1 MWHITQNAGSEVCCE
16 SGLPIIRCVP
26 YKAFFD
32 IYFWEDILTSKER
45 HEARYKRRI
54 AARETKRQQKLSHYD
69 DFGLVADVDNLYAS
83 FNKCKI
89 GVSWKESIQRYEA
102 NALKNVL
109 ETRRKL
115 FAGESIQNGFVEFY
129 LRERGKVRHIKSVH
143 ISERVVQKCI
153 CDEVLV
159 PILTNS
165 LIYDNGASVK
175 KKGTHFAIRRFI
187 SHMTKFYRRNNY
199 SNDGYVLMIDFSKYF
214 DNIDHEI
221 LFEMLDKKINDI
233 HVKQLTKD
241 LITVF
246 GKGKSL
252 GLGSQVSQVCA
263 IFYPDILDHFIKE
276 NLGIK
281 YYGRYMDDLYLIHH
295 DKEYLIS
302 CLEKIKEVCDKLKI
316 TINQRK
322 TTITKLSQGAEFL
335 KGKYSLLPSGQILRR
350 PVKSSTTRMRRKLLK
365 FKSLLDQKKIG
376 YNDIRTSYQSWRGNY
391 IRRFNAYHR
400 VRYMDRLYN
409 NLFIFEHRNTIGRTQ
424 Q

>member
-1 MWHITQNAGSEVCCE
+1 M
-16 SGLPIIRCVP
+16 
-26 YKAFFD
+26 
-32 IYFWEDILTSKER
+32 TSDER
-45 HEARYKRRI
+45 REARYQRRV
-54 AARETKRQQKLSHYD
+54 AARETRKQQKLSHFD
-69 DFGLVADVDNLYAS
+69 NFGLVADVDNLNNS
-83 FNKCKI
+83 FNKCKV
-89 GVSWKESIQRYEA
+89 GVAWKESTQRYEA
-102 NALKNVL
+102 NALKNII

-115 FAGESIQNGFVEFY
+115 LAGESIQSGFVEFT
-129 LRERGKVRHIKSVH
+129 LRERGKIRRIKSVH
-143 ISERVVQKCI
+143 ISERVVQKCL

-175 KKGTHFAIRRFI
+175 RKGTHFAIRRFI
-187 SHMTKFYRRNNY
+187 SHMAKFYRHNNN
-199 SNDGYVLMIDFSKYF
+199 SNNGYVLMIDFSKYF

-221 LFEMLDKKINDI
+221 LFEMLDQRIKDF
-233 HVKQLTKD
+233 HVRQLTRD

-246 GKGKSL
+246 GEGKSL

-276 NLGIK
+276 KLRIK

-295 DKEYLIS
+295 DKNYLIY
-302 CLEKIKEVCDKLKI
+302 CLEKIKEECEKLKI

-322 TTITKLSQGAEFL
+322 TIITKLSQGAEFL
-335 KGKYSLLPSGQILRR
+335 KGKYSLLPSGKILRR
-350 PVKSSTTRMRRKLLK
+350 PVKSSTIRMRRKLVK
-365 FKSLLDQKKIG
+365 FKTLLNQKKIG

-409 NLFIFEHRNTIGRTQ
+409 NLFIFEHRNEEGGHNNECVLGKERRRGNLPHRQNRNEGDGRNIRAR
-424 Q
+424 